1 MGDIIYLR
9 ITGEQQGD
17 ISAGCGTQVSVGNR
31 YQQGHEDE
39 IFVFSFQGGV
49 SNTGFGINHQA
60 IQFCKILDKSSP
72 LLMNCINNNER
83 CRFEFYFYRINKYGK
98 WERYY
103 YIEVRGAT
111 LTQNQIIIKENELD
125 YQYITIHYE
134 YIYCKHLTA
143 NTEFSYLLTPENYNR
158 LFPPTLLPV
167 EEKPEIPPEREI
179 ILTIGVFFD
188 GTGNNLTNTNLRMS
202 FCQPET
208 YGLDV
213 QDLASF
219 NKQCMSK
226 QGKTGSGVQSYLNYY
241 TNIHWLNKLYH
252 RQLVLDDDVF
262 NIQEKIYIEGIGT
275 ENNKADSLVGMGL
288 GNNDTGVIAKTDRAI
303 SLLRETLAKIIVDLK
318 DAKLVIKRLQFDVFG
333 FSRGAAAARHF
344 TNRVLE
350 RDPVLIK
357 TIATAFQSVEY
368 LGKPSGEVQ
377 FLGIF
382 DTVAAIGGLMDGFD
396 PHDGNNFP
404 VKVKLPPGVAKHVFQ
419 LTAMNECRY
428 NFCLNSIKES
438 WPELS
443 FPGSHADIGG
453 GYDPL
458 EDEYLFLSRPAIETV
473 LGNVPVEATSAYQKA
488 AQQAELLWRHSTLA
502 PILPSGVLK
511 IESNIDEIASPDHL
525 GNVRK
530 RVAAAVTFRRTIT
543 NDWSKIALRV
553 MYEVAK
559 EAGVVFDAI
568 SVADKELKVPS
579 HLKVIC
585 EKAISQGKA
594 VLLCTAPMPFSD
606 DELKTIGKYLHCSS
620 NWNTVDYRLKNKV
633 SAEVSAFKTF
643 SFVNRPDENWTRT
656 IYDMQGNKQNG
667 I

>member
-17 ISAGCGTQVSVGNR
+17 ISAGCGTQASVGNR

-226 QGKTGSGVQSYLNYY
+226 QGKKGSGVQSYLNYY
-241 TNIHWLNKLYH
+241 TNIHWLNELYH

-303 SLLRETLAKIIVDLK
+303 SLLRETLAEIIVDLK

-344 TNRVLE
+344 TNRVFE

-453 GYDPL
+453 GYDPQ

-488 AQQAELLWRHSTLA
+488 VQQAELLWRHSTLA

-559 EAGVVFDAI
+559 EAGVVFDEI
-568 SVADKELKVPS
+568 PDNDYYKYPEELSKICDKS
-579 HLKVIC
+579 
-585 EKAISQGKA
+585 ISQAKDS
-594 VLLCTAPMPFSD
+594 LKKSTPQPFSSE
-606 DELKTIGKYLHCSS
+606 ELLVAGKYLHCSS

>member
-1 MGDIIYLR
+1 
-9 ITGEQQGD
+9 
-17 ISAGCGTQVSVGNR
+17 
-31 YQQGHEDE
+31 
-39 IFVFSFQGGV
+39 
-49 SNTGFGINHQA
+49 
-60 IQFCKILDKSSP
+60 
-72 LLMNCINNNER
+72 
-83 CRFEFYFYRINKYGK
+83 
-98 WERYY
+98 
-103 YIEVRGAT
+103 
-111 LTQNQIIIKENELD
+111 
-125 YQYITIHYE
+125 
-134 YIYCKHLTA
+134 
-143 NTEFSYLLTPENYNR
+143 
-158 LFPPTLLPV
+158 
-167 EEKPEIPPEREI
+167 
-179 ILTIGVFFD
+179 
-188 GTGNNLTNTNLRMS
+188 
-202 FCQPET
+202 
-208 YGLDV
+208 
-213 QDLASF
+213 
-219 NKQCMSK
+219 
-226 QGKTGSGVQSYLNYY
+226 
-241 TNIHWLNKLYH
+241 
-252 RQLVLDDDVF
+252 
-262 NIQEKIYIEGIGT
+262 
-275 ENNKADSLVGMGL
+275 
-288 GNNDTGVIAKTDRAI
+288 
-303 SLLRETLAKIIVDLK
+303 
-318 DAKLVIKRLQFDVFG
+318 LQFDVFG

-344 TNRVLE
+344 TNRVFE
-350 RDPVLIK
+350 CDPVLIK
-357 TIATAFQSVEY
+357 TITTAFQSVEY

-458 EDEYLFLSRPAIETV
+458 EDEYLFLSRPAIATV

-488 AQQAELLWRHSTLA
+488 AQQAELLWRYSTLA

-594 VLLCTAPMPFSD
+594 VLLCTAPIPFSD
-606 DELKTIGKYLHCSS
+606 DELKTIGKYIHCSS